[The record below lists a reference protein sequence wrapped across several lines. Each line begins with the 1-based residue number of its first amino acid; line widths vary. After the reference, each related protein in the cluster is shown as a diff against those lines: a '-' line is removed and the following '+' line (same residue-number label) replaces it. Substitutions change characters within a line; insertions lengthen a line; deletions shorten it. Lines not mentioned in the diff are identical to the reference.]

1 MQKMDVGA
9 ARSGY
14 RAFHRRGSTL
24 VPAAPWP
31 EDASQASRL
40 MAMNARL
47 ESRIRVLAKEREG
60 LASLLDEA
68 NAALAAAGVPY
79 AKGNIRERIS
89 AYQVFRN
96 LLGRHS

>member
-1 MQKMDVGA
+1 MDVSV
-9 ARSGY
+9 ARSKF
-14 RAFHRRGSTL
+14 RSFHRRSSTV

-31 EDASQASRL
+31 DDASQASRL

-47 ESRIRVLAKEREG
+47 ESRVRVLAKEREG
-60 LASLLDEA
+60 LARLLDEA
-68 NAALAAAGVPY
+68 NAALASAGVPY

-96 LLGRHS
+96 LLDRRS